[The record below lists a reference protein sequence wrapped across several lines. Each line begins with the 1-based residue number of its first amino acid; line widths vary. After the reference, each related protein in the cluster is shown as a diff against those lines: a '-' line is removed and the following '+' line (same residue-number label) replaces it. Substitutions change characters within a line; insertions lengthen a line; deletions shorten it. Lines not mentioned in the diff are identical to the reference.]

1 MNSENTDFELEPG
14 LRVRPIENGTVIDH
28 INAGQALNVLHILKL
43 PGQFESVVSVL
54 INSPS
59 KYGKKDV
66 VKIENRELKVK
77 ELDKIS
83 LIAPSATINIIRDFK
98 VLKKN
103 RVKIPEYVE
112 GVVQC
117 VNPNCISNSSEPI
130 TSKFSVYEEDNI
142 INLRCIYCERI
153 ISEDIADHLLRE

>member
-1 MNSENTDFELEPG
+1 MNSENNDFELEPG

-28 INAGQALNVLHILKL
+28 IKAGQALNVLHILKL
-43 PGQFESVVSVL
+43 PGQFESVVSII

-83 LIAPSATINIIRDFK
+83 LIAPNATINIIRGFK

-103 RVKIPEYVE
+103 VVKIPEYVE
-112 GVVQC
+112 GMVEC
-117 VNPNCISNSSEPI
+117 INPNCISNSSEPI
-130 TSKFSVYEEDNI
+130 TSKFRVYEENDT
-142 INLRCIYCERI
+142 INLRCVYCERI
-153 ISEDIADHLLRE
+153 ISENIADHLL